1 MTIRFLAALL
11 PALLLAPAGASALEV
26 FACEP
31 EWAALAAELG
41 GPDVEVFAATTAR
54 QDPHQIQARPALIAR
69 MRAADLVVCTGA
81 ELEAG
86 WLPILLRQGANPRVQ
101 PGSQGYFEAASFVTL
116 KEVPAR
122 LDRAD
127 GDVHAAGNPHI
138 HTDPRNV
145 ALVARAL
152 GERLARLDPAHAEG
166 YGKRRADFVARMEA
180 RTAEWERQAAPLRG
194 TAVAVSH
201 KSWVYLL
208 DWLGMTEAAAVEPKP
223 GVPAGAGHIA
233 RLVEELPARK
243 VRMIL
248 YAAYQDGRPAQ
259 SLAERTGARAVALPF
274 TVGGDERAGDL
285 FGLYDETIRL
295 LLAAH
300 AGN

>member
-1 MTIRFLAALL
+1 MPRILVAVLG
-11 PALLLAPAGASALEV
+11 LLLASAGPARALEI

-86 WLPILLRQGANPRVQ
+86 WLPVLLRQGANPRVQ
-101 PGSQGYFEAASFVTL
+101 PGTPGYFEAASVVVM
-116 KEVPAR
+116 KEVPTR

-138 HTDPRNV
+138 HTDPRN
-145 ALVARAL
+145 LLPVARAL
-152 GERLARLDPAHAEG
+152 GERLARLDPAHAEAHG
-166 YGKRRADFVARMEA
+166 LRQAGFLARLEPA
-180 RTAEWERQAAPLRG
+180 IGAWERMAAPLRG
-194 TAVAVSH
+194 VGVAVQH
-201 KSWVYLL
+201 RNWVYML
-208 DWLGMTEAAAVEPKP
+208 DWLGMTEEAAIEPKP
-223 GVPAGAGHIA
+223 GVPPGAGHMA
-233 RLVEELPARK
+233 RLVEDLPARK
-243 VRMIL
+243 VRLIL
-248 YAAYQDGRPAQ
+248 SAAYQDGRPSQ
-259 SLAERTGARAVALPF
+259 VLAERTGARAVVLPF
-274 TVGGDERAGDL
+274 TVGGSEGAGDL
-285 FGLYDETIRL
+285 FGLYEDTIRR

-300 AGN
+300 AGG